1 MRPPDPAVSGEGFPR
16 SARLTRPKEYD
27 FVFQK
32 GRKSVGAHFICYLA
46 ADPVPEPRLGLAV
59 SRKVGNAVARNRVK
73 RRIRDFFRRR
83 RAGMAAGTH
92 VVVVARPGSAEL
104 ASGDFFGELE
114 GLLRR
119 GGALDG

>member
-27 FVFQK
+27 FVFRK

-46 ADPVPEPRLGLAV
+46 ADAAPEPRLGLAV
-59 SRKVGNAVARNRVK
+59 SRKVGNSVARNRVK
-73 RRIRDFFRRR
+73 RRLRDFFRKRR
-83 RAGMAAGTH
+83 GQMAAGSH
-92 VVVVARPGSAEL
+92 VVVVARPGCAEL
-104 ASGDFFGELE
+104 ASGAFFGELE
-114 GLLRR
+114 SLLRR

>member
-46 ADPVPEPRLGLAV
+46 ADSAPEPRLGLAV

-73 RRIRDFFRRR
+73 RRLREFFRRR